1 MFLRQSIIGGNY
13 GLLRDTYWDKNITD
27 THTILANPDYFSA
40 VLFKRYM
47 GNAVFATVTPT
58 ATTDTSGSSVLVFA
72 HCARQ
77 HEGGLAVAIINFDTV
92 ARPVTIDDAHI
103 DSSSARMDYIMESA
117 GGEGEGPY
125 SQYAKLNGGSKR
137 LETAADLIGQ
147 KGTGGASLVLPPQSY
162 GVVVFPEAGVK
173 HC

>member
-27 THTILANPDYFSA
+27 THTIVANPDYYTA
-40 VLFKRYM
+40 VLFKRHM

-58 ATTDTSGSSVLVFA
+58 ATSVLVFA

-77 HEGGLAVAIINFDTV
+77 HVGGLAVAIINFDTV

-147 KGTGGASLVLPPQSY
+147 AGKGGASLVLPPQSY